1 MKCIVLKAVL
11 MISYVIKSYRRWLK
25 ASSARRSSSSPA
37 SYSSRWVE
45 MAVEAAALRKWRRAL
60 KASSIAAGQR
70 RHCVA
75 CLRRSGAIRRGGLGG
90 KHLTSLG
97 GEEAGSAV
105 PGGEGQLAWQVR
117 GKYWRQDVMGSEV

>member
-45 MAVEAAALRKWRRAL
+45 IAVEAAALRKWRRERAL

-70 RHCVA
+70 RLCVA
-75 CLRRSGAIRRGGLGG
+75 CWRRSGAIWRGGLAG

-97 GEEAGSAV
+97 GEEGSAV
-105 PGGEGQLAWQVR
+105 PGGEGQLAWQ
-117 GKYWRQDVMGSEV
+117 DVMGSEV